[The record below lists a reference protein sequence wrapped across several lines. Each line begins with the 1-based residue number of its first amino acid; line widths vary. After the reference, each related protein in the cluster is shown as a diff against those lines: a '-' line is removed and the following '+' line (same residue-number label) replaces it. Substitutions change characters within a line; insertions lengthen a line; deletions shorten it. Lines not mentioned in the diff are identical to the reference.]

1 MEGPVTQIE
10 SWQRRLN
17 ARRPMVAGATL
28 SAVLMAAAAPVAAE
42 RPPSILVITVDA
54 LRADR
59 LGAYGYRRPTSPA
72 IDRLLAEGAR
82 FTRAW
87 TPEPLTAPA
96 MCSMVTGLAPH
107 LHGASRN
114 GLRMQRG
121 LDSLPKTLA
130 RSGWTTAAFVGTW
143 ALKHNLTQLGDH
155 FETYGERLDRR
166 RWFGLI
172 NSEATGEDVTD
183 DALAWFE
190 RHRAR
195 APARPFFLWVHYIE
209 PHAPYR
215 FHERDAARLG
225 IAGGQASKS
234 DRYDTEIAAV
244 DRAIARLVD
253 GIRPR
258 LPDGEL
264 IVVFT
269 ADHGESLGEH
279 AYWGH
284 GRFLYEPEL
293 RIPLG
298 VTWPGRIP
306 RATLDPQA
314 TLLDLAPTL
323 LELVGL
329 PVPGELAGTSW
340 ARSLRGG
347 APVAERRHCYQ
358 AHRGAV
364 HGGRDSDRKRSNG
377 LLAVAIVEGTRKEIL
392 HLTRDEHLVFDLG
405 TDPEELRSLAG
416 SPSHASSELLGC
428 LAEVSQGLGALDR
441 LAADTLD
448 DETVEQLRA
457 LGYLE

>member
-1 MEGPVTQIE
+1 VEVPVAQLE
-10 SWQRRLN
+10 SCQQWSHGRR
-17 ARRPMVAGATL
+17 ARIASVALGL
-28 SAVLMAAAAPVAAE
+28 VLLAAAGPVAAE

-59 LGAYGYRRPTSPA
+59 LGAYGYRRDTSPA
-72 IDRLLAEGAR
+72 IDHLLGEGAR

-96 MCSMVTGLAPH
+96 MCAMVTGLEPH
-107 LHGASRN
+107 RHGASRN
-114 GLRMQRG
+114 GLRMQPG
-121 LDSLPKTLA
+121 LDSLPKILA
-130 RSGWTTAAFVGTW
+130 RSGWTTAAYVGTW
-143 ALKHNLTQLGDH
+143 ALKHNLTLLGDH
-155 FETYGERLDRR
+155 FGTYGERLDRR
-166 RWFGLI
+166 RWFGLV
-172 NSEATGEDVTD
+172 NSEATGEDLTD
-183 DALAWFE
+183 DALAWFD

-195 APARPFFLWVHYIE
+195 LPVRPFFLWVHYIE

-215 FHERDAARLG
+215 LHGRDAARLG
-225 IAGGQASKS
+225 IAGGQAGKS

-244 DRAIARLVD
+244 DRAVARLLD
-253 GIRPR
+253 GIRPQ
-258 LPDGEL
+258 LPAGEL

-298 VTWPGRIP
+298 VVWPGRIP

-314 TLLDLAPTL
+314 NLVDLAPTL

-329 PVPGELAGTSW
+329 PVPAQLAGTSW
-340 ARSLRGG
+340 ARTLRGG
-347 APVAERRHCYQ
+347 EPVAERRRCYQ

-377 LLAVAIVEGTRKEIL
+377 LLAVAIIEGTRKETL
-392 HLTRDEHLVFDLG
+392 HLFRDEHLVFDLG
-405 TDPEELRSLAG
+405 ADPEELRSLVG
-416 SPSHASSELLGC
+416 LQSRASSELLGC

-448 DETVEQLRA
+448 EETVEQLRA

>member
-1 MEGPVTQIE
+1 VI
-10 SWQRRLN
+10 
-17 ARRPMVAGATL
+17 AGATL
-28 SAVLMAAAAPVAAE
+28 IVVLMAAAAPVAAE

-59 LGAYGYRRPTSPA
+59 LGAYGYRRDTSPA

-96 MCSMVTGLAPH
+96 MCSMVTGFAPH
-107 LHGASRN
+107 RHGASRN
-114 GLRMQRG
+114 GLRMQPG

-130 RSGWTTAAFVGTW
+130 RGGWATAAYVGTW
-143 ALKHNLTQLGDH
+143 ALKDNLTLLGEH

-183 DALAWFE
+183 DALAWFD

-195 APARPFFLWVHYIE
+195 VPARPFFLWVHYIE

-215 FHERDAARLG
+215 LHDRDAARLG
-225 IAGGQASKS
+225 IAGGQAGKS
-234 DRYDTEIAAV
+234 DRYDTEVAAV
-244 DRAIARLVD
+244 DRAIARLLD

-258 LPDGEL
+258 LPAGEL

-279 AYWGH
+279 DYWGH

-298 VTWPGRIP
+298 VVWPGRVP
-306 RATLDPQA
+306 PAALDPQA

-329 PVPGELAGTSW
+329 QVPAELAGTSW
-340 ARSLRGG
+340 AGALRGG
-347 APVAERRHCYQ
+347 EPVAERRSCYQ

-364 HGGRDSDRKRSNG
+364 HGGRDSDRKRSKG
-377 LLAVAIVEGTRKEIL
+377 LLAVAVIEGSRKEIL
-392 HLTRDEHLVFDLG
+392 HLVRDEHLVFDLG
-405 TDPEELRSLAG
+405 ADPQELRSLVG
-416 SPSHASSELLGC
+416 LRSRASSELLGC
-428 LAEVSQGLGALDR
+428 LAEVSRGLGALDR

-448 DETVEQLRA
+448 GETVEQLRA